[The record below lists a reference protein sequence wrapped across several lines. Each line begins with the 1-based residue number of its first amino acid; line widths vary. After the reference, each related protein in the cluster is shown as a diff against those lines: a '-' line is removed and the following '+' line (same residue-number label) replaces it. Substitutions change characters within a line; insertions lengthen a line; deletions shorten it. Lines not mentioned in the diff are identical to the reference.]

1 MRLCKFTFSPRTAA
15 PIAVTIGFVY
25 DDIVRE
31 KADNAPAPSPI
42 IAMIAPTVQ
51 TAKSA

>member
-31 KADNAPAPSPI
+31 KADNASALALI
-42 IAMIAPTVQ
+42 VAMIAP
-51 TAKSA
+51 ADGP